1 VRRCD
6 APLRRLRDLGNQNA
20 FPAVIQAVKLLEIL
34 KVAVAAIWAHK
45 LRSALTLL
53 GMIVGVTA
61 FVTVVSLIQ
70 GFNVYIDEKI
80 AGIGAKSFSVQRF
93 NPFED
98 FKDTDTI
105 AAAQRRNKELTLDDY
120 QYLKDRAQLIGKI
133 GAKARG
139 SPSLVKRNDQILEDV
154 FVIGATANTADID
167 NRTIANGRFFIDSE
181 NDGAARVAYVGADI
195 ASKLFP
201 AGNPIGGEIDIRG
214 LPYRVIGVEEVKGTV
229 FGIPQDSFIV
239 IPLKTY
245 QVNFGP
251 LMRQRSLYFTATSKT
266 DETFN
271 DAVEEARLLMR
282 ARRHL
287 GPNEKDNFGIVTPDA
302 ITGLRDR
309 LFGTIFLVAI
319 AVPGIAMIV
328 GAIVIMN
335 IMLVSVTERTKE
347 IGLRKS
353 LGARKADILKQ
364 FLVEAI
370 TLATI
375 GGAVGIF
382 LAWIVGKIVTASFF
396 PTYLSLGAILLALGA
411 SGGVGILSGIVPAW
425 KAARLDPIEALRAE
439 T

>member
-1 VRRCD
+1 MNLIEV
-6 APLRRLRDLGNQNA
+6 
-20 FPAVIQAVKLLEIL
+20 L

-120 QYLKDRAQLIGKI
+120 EYLKEHATLIGKI

-139 SPSLVKRNDQILEDV
+139 TPSQIKRGDQVLEDI

-167 NRTIANGRFFIDSE
+167 NRSIANGRFFTDPE
-181 NDGAARVAYVGADI
+181 NDGGARVAYVGADI

-201 AGNPIGGEIDIRG
+201 GGDPIGGEISIRG

-229 FGIPQDSFIV
+229 FGIPQDNFIV

-245 QVNFGP
+245 SIDYGALV
-251 LMRQRSLYFTATSKT
+251 RQRSLYFTATSKT
-266 DETFN
+266 DDAFN
-271 DAVEEARLLMR
+271 DAVEEARFLMR
-282 ARRHL
+282 ARHRL
-287 GPNEKDNFGIVTPDA
+287 APGEKDNFGIVTPDA

-319 AVPGIAMIV
+319 FVPGIALIV

-353 LGARKADILKQ
+353 LGARRGDILKQ
-364 FLVEAI
+364 FLFEAI

-382 LAWIVGKIVTASFF
+382 LAWVVGKIVTATFF
-396 PTYLSLGAILLALGA
+396 PTYLSLLAIGGALLA

-425 KAARLDPIEALRAE
+425 KAARLDPIEALRADG
-439 T
+439 

>member
-1 VRRCD
+1 M
-6 APLRRLRDLGNQNA
+6 
-20 FPAVIQAVKLLEIL
+20 KLIEIL

-105 AAAQRRNKELTLDDY
+105 AAAQRRNKDLTLEDY
-120 QYLKDRAQLIGKI
+120 EYLKERATLIGKI

-139 SPSLVKRNDQILEDV
+139 TPSEVKRNDQVLQDI
-154 FVIGATANTADID
+154 FVSGATSNTADID
-167 NRTIANGRFFIDSE
+167 NRNIADGRFFTDIE
-181 NDGAARVAYVGADI
+181 ADGAARVAYIGADI
-195 ASKLFP
+195 ATKLFP
-201 AGNPIGGEIDIRG
+201 GGNPIGGEISIRG
-214 LPYRVIGVEEVKGTV
+214 LPYRVIGVETVKGTV
-229 FGIPQDSFIV
+229 FGIPQDNFIV

-245 QVNFGP
+245 SLDFGP
-251 LMRQRSLYFTATSKT
+251 PIRQRSLYFTATSKT

-271 DAVEEARLLMR
+271 DAVEEARFLMR

-319 AVPGIAMIV
+319 FVPGIALIV

-364 FLVEAI
+364 FLFEAL

-382 LAWIVGKIVTASFF
+382 LAWVVGKIVTATFF
-396 PTYLSLGAILLALGA
+396 PTYLSILAVLGALAA

-425 KAARLDPIEALRAE
+425 KAARLDPIEALRADG
-439 T
+439 